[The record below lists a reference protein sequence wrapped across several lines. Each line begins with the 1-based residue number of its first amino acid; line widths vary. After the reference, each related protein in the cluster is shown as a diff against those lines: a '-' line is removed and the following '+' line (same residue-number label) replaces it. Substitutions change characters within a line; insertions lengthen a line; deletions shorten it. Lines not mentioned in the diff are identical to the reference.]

1 MRTAVLLLV
10 SISLLASQAYAAD
23 EVDIVSLENSTPQE
37 YGWSGIYVGA
47 TGGYGWLR
55 DVDRAFVP
63 PLVTRGEDWVAGVH
77 AGFLHQWNQIVVG
90 AEVAYQI
97 MDIQFV
103 GFPIW
108 VDDATTARAR
118 VGFAHHKWLF
128 TAHAGA
134 TYATTNIGLDD
145 WGYNLGLAVE
155 YMVTQNLIAGFQY
168 DHHNFTSF
176 DGTLID
182 ATVDTVTLRVG
193 YKF

>member
-1 MRTAVLLLV
+1 MRTAIV
-10 SISLLASQAYAAD
+10 ILASAVMLASPTFAAD
-23 EVDIVSLENSTPQE
+23 DIEIDRLDDDMSQE
-37 YGWSGIYVGA
+37 YGWAGVYAGV

-55 DVDRAFVP
+55 DVDRSFVP
-63 PLVTRGEDWVAGVH
+63 PLVARGDDWIVGAH
-77 AGFLHQWNQIVVG
+77 AGYLYQWNQMVVG
-90 AEVAYQI
+90 AEVAYQF
-97 MDIQFV
+97 MDIQFD

-108 VDDATTARAR
+108 VEDATTARVR
-118 VGFAHHKWLF
+118 VGIAHQKWLF

-155 YMVTQNLIAGFQY
+155 HMFTENITAGIQY
-168 DHHNFTSF
+168 DHHSFDSF

-193 YKF
+193 FKL